1 MLAARTRRLDADVDL
16 LDVAG
21 ADGWL
26 FERAGAGLA
35 GRGVA
40 ARVPVDRVDE
50 VLAAIAVDDEVGR
63 PGCGPIAFGALPF
76 HPDRGAELVIP
87 SLVVGTDGEGT
98 RWITTVGAGPEAPDA
113 PARLAAPANRHP
125 LPSHF
130 DVRTV
135 QDPAE
140 WCAAVAEATNRIRAG
155 AFDKVVLAREVV
167 VTTDVALRVDEIVAR
182 LRVAFAGCYVF
193 SVDGMVGA
201 SPELLVSR
209 TGDLVRAQ
217 PMAGTAPRGGDPQSD
232 ARLAAALLAS
242 PTYRHEHQ
250 VTIDMV
256 HDTLLPFCSYLDD
269 EAEPSVVALPN
280 VSHLATR
287 VEGRLSHP
295 AASVLELAQAL
306 HPTPAVC
313 GRPSDAARAAIDE
326 LEPTPRDRYAGLVGW
341 VDGHG
346 NGTWAVGIR
355 CAQVEGNV
363 ARLHGGCGIVADSDP
378 PTELAESRAKLQA
391 VLGAIVRP

>member
-1 MLAARTRRLDADVDL
+1 MLVARTRRLDADVDL
-16 LDVAG
+16 LEVSGDG
-21 ADGWL
+21 GWL
-26 FERAGAGLA
+26 FEHDRAGLA

-40 ARVPVDRVDE
+40 VRVAVEDADE
-50 VLAAIAVDDEVGR
+50 LLASIPVDDEVGR

-76 HPDRGAELVIP
+76 HPDARAELVIP
-87 SLVVGTDGEGT
+87 ALVVGTDGEGT
-98 RWITTVGAGPEAPDA
+98 RWITTVGPGREAPDP
-113 PARLAAPANRHP
+113 PAQLSAPANPAP
-125 LPSHF
+125 LPTQF

-140 WCAAVAEATNRIRAG
+140 WCAAVAEATRRIRAG

-167 VTTDVALRVDEIVAR
+167 VTADEPLRVDEIMAR
-182 LRVAFAGCYVF
+182 LRVAFAGCYLF

-209 TGDLVRAQ
+209 TGDVVRAQ
-217 PMAGTAPRGGDPQSD
+217 PMAGTAPRGGDPRSD

-295 AASVLELAQAL
+295 AASVLELARAL

-313 GRPSDAARAAIDE
+313 GRPREAARAAIVE

-341 VDGHG
+341 VDGRG

-355 CAQVEGNV
+355 CAQVDGRV

-378 PTELAESRAKLQA
+378 AAELAESRAKLQA